1 MLMEGGWVSWGHPS
15 FLSHNSSLNIII
27 KKLSNDKK
35 RNHSLKYLSETDGSG
50 DSEKILPLL
59 QSSWKS
65 TAVCHLE
72 KDDTPQWWACL
83 GKMEERAPR
92 FPLQRLTCP
101 TALPLSSRGVCAWM
115 GGCFRNWFVTRCVS
129 GWSYTIYKLPGKRKK
144 KKSPGV
150 CINTLYLQL
159 FAFRHLFGNTI
170 FISFWGKLH
179 YGELIIFECSRLVT
193 L

>member
-1 MLMEGGWVSWGHPS
+1 MDHFNIWRFWRTPNIADEVQGLMLTEGGWVSWGHPS

-83 GKMEERAPR
+83 GKMEEKRGLRGFLYKGLPVPLL
-92 FPLQRLTCP
+92 FPCP
-101 TALPLSSRGVCAWM
+101 VGVCVRGWGDA
-115 GGCFRNWFVTRCVS
+115 S
-129 GWSYTIYKLPGKRKK
+129 GTDLLPAVCQDGVILFTSSQGKEKK
-144 KKSPGV
+144 KKAQG
-150 CINTLYLQL
+150 
-159 FAFRHLFGNTI
+159 FA
-170 FISFWGKLH
+170 
-179 YGELIIFECSRLVT
+179 
-193 L
+193 